1 MWSGKEE
8 DYYYCRMSPRR
19 LLLQDVSLGE
29 DYYYRMHSY
38 HVPMVGAADS
48 KLKGMVL
55 QRQKVLTTLNLEFVK
70 HTNMHRNKS
79 IEISEN
85 QNSRNSNYWIQSF
98 FLTKYMMVT
107 STDNSGFEC
116 FF

>member
-1 MWSGKEE
+1 MWSGKEG

-55 QRQKVLTTLNLEFVK
+55 QRQKVLTTLNLEIVK
-70 HTNMHRNKS
+70 RTHTCT
-79 IEISEN
+79 E
-85 QNSRNSNYWIQSF
+85 
-98 FLTKYMMVT
+98 TKA
-107 STDNSGFEC
+107 
-116 FF
+116 